1 MFSAEEIAVAN
12 ATSRNGIGGKTP
24 IVPRVVK
31 SWVDFHYD
39 KEDTMI
45 LDFGAGKK
53 ATEARQLLDEGYL
66 VTAHEFGD
74 NVDPR
79 YHNELALMQKYH
91 IVYASNVLNVQSNV
105 NMLLETLDQMKD
117 VMLDDGELFVNYPS
131 SPRKA
136 GLTVKQIEECLFMK
150 FRFVER
156 VGMIGNTPFSCS
168 SPVWNCSK

>member
-1 MFSAEEIAVAN
+1 MFSAEEIKVAN

-31 SWVDFHYD
+31 SWVDYFYD

-53 ATEARQLLDEGYL
+53 ATEARKLLDEGYL
-66 VTAHEFGD
+66 VTAYEFGD
-74 NVDPR
+74 NVDKR

-91 IVYASNVLNVQSNV
+91 IVYASNVLNVQSDFDM
-105 NMLLETLDQMKD
+105 MLRTLAQMKD
-117 VMLDDGELFVNYPS
+117 VLLDDGELFVNYPS
-131 SPRKA
+131 SPRKS
-136 GLTVKQIEECLFMK
+136 GLTVKEVDMILRSV
-150 FRFVER
+150 FRFVDR
-156 VGMIGNTPFSCS
+156 VNMIGNTPFTCS